1 MDIAKLSLRID
12 GVIVPLCE
20 LTDLSHASISDNEML
35 IEGMLPRDAARAL
48 VSGVYMNR
56 EVKDWHVE
64 IVRDGELV
72 GRGYGSGICI
82 KCVGR
87 PAIDGRVEVEM
98 AIRSSTA
105 PFSNEI
111 GSAFL

>member
-20 LTDLSHASISDNEML
+20 FMELTHASMSDSKML
-35 IEGMLPRDAARAL
+35 IEGMLPNAAARAL
-48 VSGVYMNR
+48 LSGVHMNN

-64 IVRDGELV
+64 VIRGGELV
-72 GRGYGSGICI
+72 GRGYGPGICI

-98 AIRSSTA
+98 AIQSSTA

-111 GSAFL
+111 GAAFV